1 MRHRTAIVTL
11 LFLAPGAACLIPLP
25 RGSRHVG
32 LSTPTPQSTASTA
45 VYTPRA
51 SPATNFARRAIHIA
65 LGWAGSTLLSAQ
77 HALAAKKGMVAPPLV
92 APTQSLAPAGLMLAI
107 FQWAGGIA
115 SLTVVLK
122 LMLNNFK
129 TDLNTEITAVKTD
142 LTMEITAVKTDLT
155 KEITAVKTDLTKE
168 ITAVKTD
175 LNAVKTELT
184 AVKTDLTKE
193 ITKVKTDIVEELSL
207 MFATKLKEIHDDF
220 KASSAAEV
228 ERQVKTE

>member
-1 MRHRTAIVTL
+1 
-11 LFLAPGAACLIPLP
+11 
-25 RGSRHVG
+25 
-32 LSTPTPQSTASTA
+32 
-45 VYTPRA
+45 
-51 SPATNFARRAIHIA
+51 
-65 LGWAGSTLLSAQ
+65 LLSAQ

-92 APTQSLAPAGLMLAI
+92 APAQSLAPPGFMLAI

-115 SLTVVLK
+115 SLAVVLK

-142 LTMEITAVKTDLT
+142 LTKEITAVT

-168 ITAVKTD
+168 ITAVKTELTNEITAVKTD
-175 LNAVKTELT
+175 LNTEITAVKTELTAVKTELT

-228 ERQVKTE
+228 ERQVKTEIADKSGRPGVGG

>member
-1 MRHRTAIVTL
+1 MRHRTASVTL

-92 APTQSLAPAGLMLAI
+92 APAQSLAPAGLMLAI
-107 FQWAGGIA
+107 FQWAGGFA

-142 LTMEITAVKTDLT
+142 LTTEITAVKTELT
-155 KEITAVKTDLTKE
+155 
-168 ITAVKTD
+168 
-175 LNAVKTELT
+175 AVKTELT

-228 ERQVKTE
+228 ERQVKTEIADKRVVSVDDPA

>member
-1 MRHRTAIVTL
+1 MRHRTASVTL

-92 APTQSLAPAGLMLAI
+92 APAQSLAPAGLMLAI

-175 LNAVKTELT
+175 LNTEITAVKTELTNEITAVKTDLTAVKTELT

-193 ITKVKTDIVEELSL
+193 ITKVKTDL
-207 MFATKLKEIHDDF
+207 T
-220 KASSAAEV
+220 
-228 ERQVKTE
+228 

>member
-1 MRHRTAIVTL
+1 MRHRTASVTL

-92 APTQSLAPAGLMLAI
+92 APAQSLAPAGLMLAI

-129 TDLNTEITAVKTD
+129 TDLNTEITAVKTE
-142 LTMEITAVKTDLT
+142 LTN
-155 KEITAVKTDLTKE
+155 E

-175 LNAVKTELT
+175 LNTEITAVKTELT

-228 ERQVKTE
+228 RETGQDRDRRQEGRQRGRPGVGG